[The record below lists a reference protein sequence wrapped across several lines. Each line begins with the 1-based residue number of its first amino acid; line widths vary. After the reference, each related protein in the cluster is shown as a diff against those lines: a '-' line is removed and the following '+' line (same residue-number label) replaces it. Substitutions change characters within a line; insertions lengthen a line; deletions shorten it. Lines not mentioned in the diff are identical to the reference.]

1 MIIDIT
7 NIIAR
12 DIRAGDILYN
22 IILDRW
28 DRVLDT
34 TLRQELNILHFDD
47 WTLTLK
53 QKDIFNSMEYRLY
66 REITIK

>member
-22 IILDRW
+22 IILDKW

-34 TLRQELNILHFDD
+34 TLKQELNILHFDD
-47 WTLTLK
+47 WTLALK
-53 QKDIFNSMEYRLY
+53 HKDIFNSMEYRLF
-66 REITIK
+66 REIIFE